1 MKNTYSDLLLVARN
15 MGLQVVE
22 GTINDD
28 HLGRYDHLKHR
39 ITIDGRLN
47 DNQKRV
53 ALLHEIIHAEH
64 FNAGMNLWM
73 TAKNEENLTVK
84 ETAERIVDLRDYAQ
98 AEQVYGPD
106 PCMIANELCV
116 TRAVIVEIQ
125 RILEANPWKCRLVP
139 HY

>member
-1 MKNTYSDLLLVARN
+1 MKNTYNDLLLVAHN

-22 GTINDD
+22 EIINDD

-39 ITIDGRLN
+39 ITIDRKMT

-64 FNAGMNLWM
+64 FDKGMNLWM
-73 TAKNEENLTVK
+73 SAEAEEAKTRK

-106 PCMIANELCV
+106 PSRIANELCV
-116 TRAVIVEIQ
+116 TRDVILQIQ